1 MPHAQ
6 HLRRPSNALRR
17 SIAVALGVALIS
29 ASTIAGAETAKE
41 KELEARV
48 AELEKL
54 VQQLVAE
61 KKAAPAPVA
70 APAAAGAVAAAPA
83 AAPAKPDAKAIQP
96 GTILPNAAPGTSFV
110 LTGYAKVD
118 GMWTDTSDGELAENT
133 PSRDFYVPGATPIGQ
148 PDEGTDFDAHAK
160 QTRINFGTDTLL
172 AGGDKLSTRFE
183 IDFFGSGTGNQRVTN
198 TYAPVL
204 RHAYVQWREWLVG
217 QTWSNFQDVAA
228 LPDSV
233 DFIGTTDGTVF
244 VRQPQV
250 RYTKGGFSLA
260 VENPQTTM
268 TPFGGP
274 ADPNS
279 TAWIVETDDSAIPDL
294 TARYAWKGPWGHIAV
309 AGLARELKYERVA
322 TPALAGIDAST
333 WSMAGSL
340 SGKFMIGKDDI
351 RFILLGGN
359 LGRYV
364 GLNFTTDAVL
374 TSNGGD
380 CRPGND
386 RRLRG
391 LHRVS
396 PRVVRQVA
404 QQRLLRDGRL
414 RQRRR
419 LHRRQ
424 SQQVERELDV
434 QHLVH
439 AAAEARHRRGVPPR
453 RARTRE
459 RRRRLARPAAVHD
472 EVFVLG

>member
-1 MPHAQ
+1 MPTSHDLCLSA
-6 HLRRPSNALRR
+6 RTLRR
-17 SIAVALGVALIS
+17 SVVAILGLALLG
-29 ASTIAGAETAKE
+29 ASSLAAAETAKE

-61 KKAAPAPVA
+61 KKAAPAAVA
-70 APAAAGAVAAAPA
+70 APAPAPAAGAVAAAPA
-83 AAPAKPDAKAIQP
+83 KPDPKAIQP

-110 LTGYAKVD
+110 LTGYAKAD
-118 GMWTDTSDGELAENT
+118 GMWTNTSDGELAENT

-148 PDEGTDFDAHAK
+148 PDEGTDFDAHVK

-183 IDFFGSGTGNQRVTN
+183 IDFFGSATGNQRVTN

-233 DFIGTTDGTVF
+233 DFIGSTDGTVF

-274 ADPNS
+274 SDPNS
-279 TAWIVETDDSAIPDL
+279 TAWIVETDDSSIPDL
-294 TARYAWKGPWGHIAV
+294 TARYAWKGAWGHVAV

-322 TPALAGIDAST
+322 TTTLAAIDAST

-340 SGKFMIGKDDI
+340 TGKFMLGKDDI
-351 RFILLGGN
+351 RFMLLGGN

-380 CRPGND
+380 ADLETIDGFAGSIAYRHVWSDKWRSNVYFSIGDYDNDTGYTGGNVNKSSESWAINTWYTPLPKLDIGAEFRHAVRELENGND
-386 RRLRG
+386 GSLDRLQ
-391 LHRVS
+391 LTTKYS
-396 PRVVRQVA
+396 
-404 QQRLLRDGRL
+404 
-414 RQRRR
+414 
-419 LHRRQ
+419 
-424 SQQVERELDV
+424 
-434 QHLVH
+434 
-439 AAAEARHRRGVPPR
+439 
-453 RARTRE
+453 
-459 RRRRLARPAAVHD
+459 
-472 EVFVLG
+472 F

>member
-1 MPHAQ
+1 MPHAKPPR
-6 HLRRPSNALRR
+6 HPSNPLRR
-17 SIAVALGVALIS
+17 SIAVALVVALVS
-29 ASTIAGAETAKE
+29 VSTMAGAETAKE

-70 APAAAGAVAAAPA
+70 APVAAGAVAAAPA
-83 AAPAKPDAKAIQP
+83 AAPAKPDPKAIQP

-228 LPDSV
+228 LPDAV

-309 AGLARELKYERVA
+309 AGLARELKYERVT

-340 SGKFMIGKDDI
+340 SGKFMLGKDDI

-374 TSNGGD
+374 TSSGADADLEAIDGFAGSIAYRHVWSDEWRSNVYFALGEYDNDVGYTGG
-380 CRPGND
+380 
-386 RRLRG
+386 
-391 LHRVS
+391 RVNKS
-396 PRVVRQVA
+396 SESWTFNTWYTPLPKLDIGAEFRYAV
-404 QQRLLRDGRL
+404 
-414 RQRRR
+414 
-419 LHRRQ
+419 
-424 SQQVERELDV
+424 RELENGDDGS
-434 QHLVH
+434 LN
-439 AAAEARHRRGVPPR
+439 
-453 RARTRE
+453 
-459 RRRRLARPAAVHD
+459 RLQ
-472 EVFVLG
+472 FTTKYSF